1 MARLAQIPSSVWFSC
16 TLITHARSGTLTLLK
31 TRKKLEDVQK
41 FACRLASQQRDCTY
55 QDLLQLY
62 ELPSL
67 EESNNSSQL
76 TLLSLIMRQVVSDTC
91 LWLVADYNSTLDCND
106 PSELSFTALA
116 LGLNSTIKHMESVIP
131 EAEITFQGHILTPKG
146 LDGP

>member
-1 MARLAQIPSSVWFSC
+1 MNVTKDTVASAALGGLYSLSVMESY
-16 TLITHARSGTLTLLK
+16 ISGLG
-31 TRKKLEDVQK
+31 D
-41 FACRLASQQRDCTY
+41 
-55 QDLLQLY
+55 
-62 ELPSL
+62 
-67 EESNNSSQL
+67 NSSQL

-131 EAEITFQGHILTPKG
+131 EADGIPSPESWIAVTITDPKQQCELCDFAAG
-146 LDGP
+146 IDCDDFPQCK